1 MSQARVYLF
10 TLAECC
16 RHRSDERVDEVL
28 RTAMGRAV
36 DQVTGCPEQL
46 CIVCGTRMAG
56 APSYLSLLLPQIAPG
71 VIRAQFG
78 GLCIEC
84 GIEHERGWLQRFVE
98 HNAHLTFGDVMGHA

>member
-1 MSQARVYLF
+1 MTQARVYLF

-16 RHRSDERVDEVL
+16 RHRDDERVEDVL

-56 APSYLSLLLPQIAPG
+56 APSYLSLMLPESSDVWRPQY
-71 VIRAQFG
+71 G
-78 GLCIEC
+78 GLCVEC
-84 GIEHERGWLQRFVE
+84 GTAHERAWLQRYVE
-98 HNAHLTFGDVMGHA
+98 HNAHLTFGQIMGHA